1 MTRRGCESTLQRSLG
16 IAFAGLPQP
25 FLARYKVA
33 VSELSNRSRNR
44 MKTMHSISDKKSRTA
59 IFLAALALAFTST
72 ALAQG
77 SEKPLSAEE
86 IENKVKQQWKNDAKD
101 CDKASKTQIARVDI
115 ISSEQYKTFITK
127 HHMANDD
134 AAKVVPNAH
143 YVKVASLSQSSDD
156 GIFAYGPVDS
166 TAKST
171 EFKNLV
177 GMHIC
182 NQNVHGK

>member
-1 MTRRGCESTLQRSLG
+1 MRLCDSVLQRDLG
-16 IAFAGLPQP
+16 IAFRRLPQL
-25 FLARYKVA
+25 FLTRYTVA
-33 VSELSNRSRNR
+33 VYEPPNRSRNR
-44 MKTMHSISDKKSRTA
+44 MKTMHSINDKKSLGA
-59 IFLAALALAFTST
+59 VFFAALAFTAT
-72 ALAQG
+72 AALAQS